1 MAAGTIITV
10 LSNVP
15 WGQVIDA
22 APKVVDG
29 ATKLWNSVAK
39 KKVTEEL
46 EKPAVAAKDPV
57 EELKLQVD
65 SLHASVTQLKSEMQE
80 ASALI
85 KTLAEQNTALIHRA
99 ELNRQKLQR
108 QTIALSAVSLFLALA
123 VGYLFFR

>member
-29 ATKLWNSVAK
+29 ATKLWNSVTK
-39 KKVTEEL
+39 KKVNEEL
-46 EKPAVAAKDPV
+46 ENPAIAAKDPV
-57 EELKLQVD
+57 EELKLHVD
-65 SLHASVTQLKSEMQE
+65 SLHEAINQLKGEMQE

-85 KTLAEQNTALIHRA
+85 KTLAEQNTALIHRV

-108 QTIALSAVSLFLALA
+108 QTIALSAVSLLLVFA
-123 VGYLFFR
+123 VAYLLFR

>member
-123 VGYLFFR
+123 VGYLLFR